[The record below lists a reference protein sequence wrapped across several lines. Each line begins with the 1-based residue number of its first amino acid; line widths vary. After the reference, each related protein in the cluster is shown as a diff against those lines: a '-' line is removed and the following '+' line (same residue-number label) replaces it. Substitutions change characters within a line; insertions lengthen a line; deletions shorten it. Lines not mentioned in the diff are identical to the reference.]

1 MTQWYIFG
9 WTFVAMLV
17 VLLAFFIVLDYDKP

>member
-17 VLLAFFIVLDYDKP
+17 VLLAVFIVLDKKP

>member
-17 VLLAFFIVLDYDKP
+17 VLLAFYIVLDYDKP